1 MGQLLHALHER
12 KPLPAWAPQP
22 SQHWPLPRGPY
33 PSAKWPAGL
42 THLPAG
48 GAK

>member
-22 SQHWPLPRGPY
+22 YPPLPRGPY
-33 PSAKWPAGL
+33 PTSRWPEGL
-42 THLPAG
+42 THLAQPAG